1 MLIVSALNGGLAT
14 LYGDPHPLRVYHEQR
29 VPPYYNPSPTG
40 RSWLCYRPELCYSER
55 FNDQTCCSE
64 LLAIR
69 DPMSLDRPLTTPPI
83 GAKSLRKV
91 VVGLSGGVD
100 SSVAA
105 WLLQQ
110 QGYQV
115 EGLFM
120 KNWEEED
127 SDTYCAAAADR
138 ADAQAVCDALGIPLH
153 TVNFSAEYWDE
164 VFEHFLAGYRAG
176 QTPNP
181 DILCNKAIKF
191 TAFLQFATTQLQ
203 AQAIATGHYA
213 RRSLVEGQQQLWRG
227 VDPQKDQSYFLYTL
241 NQQQL
246 ARSLFPLGELS
257 KSDVRRLARRLG
269 LVTADKKDSTGI
281 CFIAP
286 KRFREFLSR
295 YLPPQP
301 GVIESTEGTVLGE
314 HAGLFYYT
322 LGQRQ
327 GLGIGGTTP
336 QQIQPWYVVGKD
348 QVRNV
353 LIVGQGHDHPQ
364 QQALGLRA
372 EQLHWVDPQRPTVP
386 LRCSAKIRYR
396 QTDVACTVIPLIS
409 EAVQVQFEQPQ
420 LAVTPGQAV
429 VFYHGER
436 CLGGATI
443 TEALPLTAQCANELM

>member
-1 MLIVSALNGGLAT
+1 MSMTLPLI
-14 LYGDPHPLRVYHEQR
+14 
-29 VPPYYNPSPTG
+29 PSPRGDKRT
-40 RSWLCYRPELCYSER
+40 
-55 FNDQTCCSE
+55 
-64 LLAIR
+64 
-69 DPMSLDRPLTTPPI
+69 
-83 GAKSLRKV
+83 RKV

-127 SDTYCAAAADR
+127 NDHFCSAAADR

-181 DILCNKAIKF
+181 DILCNQAIKF
-191 TAFLQFATTQLQ
+191 TAFLQFAKTQLK
-203 AQAIATGHYA
+203 AEAIATGHYA
-213 RRSLVEGQQQLWRG
+213 RRALIGGQQQLWRG
-227 VDPQKDQSYFLYTL
+227 LDPQKDQSYFLYTL

-246 ARSLFPLGELS
+246 AYSLFPLGKLS
-257 KSDVRRLARRLG
+257 KIDVRRIARHLG

-281 CFIAP
+281 CFIGP
-286 KRFREFLSR
+286 KRFREFLAR

-301 GVIESTEGTVLGE
+301 GLIQSTEGVILGE

-327 GLGIGGTTP
+327 GLGIGGTNP
-336 QQIQPWYVVGKD
+336 QQTQAWYVVAKD
-348 QVRNV
+348 QARNL

-372 EQLHWVDPQRPTVP
+372 EQLCWVDQQRPTRP
-386 LRCSAKIRYR
+386 LRCTAKIRYR
-396 QTDVACTVIPLIS
+396 QPDVACTLIPLPA
-409 EAVQVQFEQPQ
+409 EAIQVQFEKPQ
-420 LAVTPGQAV
+420 FAITPGQAV
-429 VFYHGER
+429 VFYQGEC

-443 TEALPLTAQCANELM
+443 AEALPLTGENSTLD

>member
-1 MLIVSALNGGLAT
+1 
-14 LYGDPHPLRVYHEQR
+14 
-29 VPPYYNPSPTG
+29 
-40 RSWLCYRPELCYSER
+40 
-55 FNDQTCCSE
+55 
-64 LLAIR
+64 
-69 DPMSLDRPLTTPPI
+69 MSTDLPLTTTTRSDKPP
-83 GAKSLRKV
+83 RKV

-127 SDTYCAAAADR
+127 SDHYCAAAADR
-138 ADAQAVCDALGIPLH
+138 ADAQAVCDTLGIPLH

-191 TAFLQFATTQLQ
+191 TAFLQYATTQLQ
-203 AQAIATGHYA
+203 AAAIATGHYA
-213 RRSLVEGQQQLWRG
+213 RRSLVAGQQQLWRG
-227 VDPQKDQSYFLYTL
+227 VDPQKDQSYFLYIL

-246 ARSLFPLGELS
+246 AYSLFPVGELS
-257 KSDVRRLARRLG
+257 KNDVRRIARRLG

-281 CFIAP
+281 CFIGP

-301 GVIESTEGTVLGE
+301 GVIESTEGAVLGE

-327 GLGIGGTTP
+327 GLGIGGTSP
-336 QQIQPWYVVGKD
+336 QQTQPWYVVAKD
-348 QVRNV
+348 QARNV
-353 LIVGQGHDHPQ
+353 LIVSQGQDHPQ

-372 EQLHWVDPQRPTVP
+372 EQLHWVDPQRPTAP

-396 QTDVACTVIPLIS
+396 QTDVACTLIPLTMDAI
-409 EAVQVQFEQPQ
+409 QVQFEQPQ

-429 VFYHGER
+429 VFYQGEC

-443 TEALPLTAQCANELM
+443 TEALSLTGECSID